1 MYINNVIYF
10 FLEKIVE
17 FIIEIEGKKFLV
29 LCIEENRKYSL

>member
-17 FIIEIEGKKFLV
+17 FIIEIEKKFLV
-29 LCIEENRKYSL
+29 VCIGGE

>member
-17 FIIEIEGKKFLV
+17 FIIEIEEKKFLV